1 MPFIGASSRVTW
13 RPRKG
18 VTVDN
23 LRDPEAVDAVL
34 GSIISRGAEVLG
46 DVIEVG
52 LEPQHLPDER
62 DRLIYRAMI
71 ALVTA
76 GKSIDLVTVRRQLK
90 ETGGIDTVG
99 DAYLAELGAGIPV
112 SIDVVP
118 HAQELVRLAE
128 RRALLTSAHN
138 LQEAAK
144 AGNGDLPA
152 AISDLQQT
160 LTSYNDGGGI
170 AVRVKNYLDC
180 LEGVFDISQL
190 YVDLSLQSAA
200 EKTAARQV
208 IWRLKGK
215 RVQPHGNKAGR
226 WRVIDDN
233 LEEINFGGV
242 TTKDL
247 PIWLPFDLHDYARI
261 MPGNIIVIAGDP
273 DAGKTT
279 AVLNVIKH
287 NVEKWDVHY
296 FNSEMGAEE
305 LLGRLKL
312 FDGFPIGHPHF
323 HAYERS
329 CDFQDVLRTEK
340 YCLNIIDFLE
350 VTEDFWMVGKMISD
364 IHRALGDAV
373 AVICL
378 QKKDLASDLPLG
390 GLRSLEKPRLAI
402 AMKRGIPNMAKVLKL
417 KNRKCKHSML
427 NYCRDYN
434 VVNGSELHCRGKWE
448 SRS

>member
-1 MPFIGASSRVTW
+1 
-13 RPRKG
+13 
-18 VTVDN
+18 
-23 LRDPEAVDAVL
+23 
-34 GSIISRGAEVLG
+34 
-46 DVIEVG
+46 
-52 LEPQHLPDER
+52 
-62 DRLIYRAMI
+62 
-71 ALVTA
+71 
-76 GKSIDLVTVRRQLK
+76 
-90 ETGGIDTVG
+90 
-99 DAYLAELGAGIPV
+99 
-112 SIDVVP
+112 
-118 HAQELVRLAE
+118 VRLAE

-152 AISDLQQT
+152 AISDLQQS

-170 AVRVKNYLDC
+170 AARVKNYLDC
-180 LEGVFDISQL
+180 IEGVFDISQL
-190 YVDLSLQSAA
+190 YVDLSLQGAA
-200 EKTAARQV
+200 EKAAARQV

-226 WRVIDDN
+226 WRVIADN

-242 TTKDL
+242 TTEDL

-287 NVEKWDVHY
+287 NIEKWDVHY
-296 FNSEMGAEE
+296 FSSEMGAEE

-312 FDGFPIGHPHF
+312 FDGFPMGHPHF

-350 VTEDFWMVGKMISD
+350 VTEDFWMVGKLISD

-390 GLRSLEKPRLAI
+390 GMRSLEKPRVAI
-402 AMKRGIPNMAKVLKL
+402 AMKRGVPNTAKILKL
-417 KNRKCKHSML
+417 KNRKCAHSML
-427 NYCRDYN
+427 NHCRDYN